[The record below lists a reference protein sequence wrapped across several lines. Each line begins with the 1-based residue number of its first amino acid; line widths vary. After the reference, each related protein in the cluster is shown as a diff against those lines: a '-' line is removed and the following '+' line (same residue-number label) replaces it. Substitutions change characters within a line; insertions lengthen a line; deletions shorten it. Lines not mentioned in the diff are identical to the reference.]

1 MRSRDFLS
9 VVLYQFRLLILM
21 LVLAPGFAQALPR
34 PVLPIP
40 AAPDIGARSYVL
52 MDFTSGQ
59 IIASRAPN
67 ERMEPASLTKL
78 MSDYVVFNELKKGT
92 LKLDEMV
99 QVSTTAWRTGGSRMF
114 IEPNKPAKVVD
125 LIQGM
130 NVVSGNDATMA
141 LAERVGGS
149 SEAFADLMNAYARML
164 GMRNTH
170 FVNPTGL
177 PDPNH
182 YTTAYDLSLLARAII
197 RDFPQYYR
205 WYSQKSFTYNNIKQP
220 NRNLLLYWDP
230 TVDGMKTGFTD
241 NAKYCLVATAKRH
254 DMRLISVVLGTE
266 SPKARAQ
273 QAQSLLNYGYRFYE
287 SRKLYSANQP
297 VSTVKVWKGSSD
309 QVKIGA
315 AHDYYVLVPRGR
327 GQITASV
334 QLNPQVIAPVKKHQQ
349 LGTIIVRNG
358 DKVLAR
364 IPAVAMQAVSE
375 GGLIARTIDTVR
387 LRFQ

>member
-1 MRSRDFLS
+1 MRSRDALFA
-9 VVLYQFRLLILM
+9 VLYQFRLLILM
-21 LVLAPGFAQALPR
+21 LFLAPGLAQAVPS

-40 AAPDIGARSYVL
+40 AAPDIGARSYLL
-52 MDFTSGQ
+52 MDYVSGQ

-78 MSDYVVFNELKKGT
+78 MSDYVVFNELKKGR
-92 LKLDEMV
+92 LKLDEYV
-99 QVSTTAWRTGGSRMF
+99 TVSTHAWRTGGSRMF
-114 IEPNKPAKVVD
+114 IEPNKPVKVVD

-130 NVVSGNDATMA
+130 NVVSGNDATVA
-141 LAERVGGS
+141 LAERIAGS
-149 SEAFADLMNAYARML
+149 ESAFADLMNAYARML

-170 FVNPTGL
+170 FTNPTGL

-205 WYSQKSFTYNNIKQP
+205 WYSQKSFTYNNITQP
-220 NRNLLLYWDP
+220 NRNLLLDWDP

-241 NAKYCLVATAKRH
+241 KAQYCLVATAKRT
-254 DMRLISVVLGTE
+254 DMRLISVVLGTD

-273 QAQSLLNYGYRFYE
+273 QAQSLLNYGFRFYE

-297 VSTVKVWKGSSD
+297 VTKVKVWKGSSD
-309 QVKIGA
+309 EVKIGA

-327 GQITASV
+327 GQISASV

-364 IPAVAMQAVSE
+364 IPAVAMHGVSE